1 MLTSTSMRWLVVVAG
16 AAMLLVA
23 AAACAGETVE
33 VPGETVVVEK
43 EVIKEVQVPGETVV
57 VEKEVIKTVE
67 VPGET
72 VTKEVVK
79 TVEVP
84 GETVVV
90 KEEVVKTVEVP
101 GETVVVEKVVVK
113 EVPGKK
119 YVTDPTTGKVV
130 SAPEYGGTFTWAKA
144 NLNPSAESKWGPRY
158 ALTGSVNEAIA
169 IADWGLDRKVFDHM
183 RRPTPLWV
191 MKGHLAESWEMPDDT
206 TIIFHI
212 RKGVHWHDK
221 APMNGRELVADD
233 IVYNWHRYLGLGK
246 WSEQGPVPNL
256 KDLPIES
263 VTATDKW
270 TVVFKLT
277 KPYLDVVNALFNRI
291 GPTMGPPE
299 VMEQEGGMKD
309 WKSVVGTGPYELTD
323 FVEGTSATWTKNP
336 NYWGYDEKFPEN
348 RLPYIDER
356 TTLLIK
362 DEATLI
368 SALRTG
374 KLDYSGWIDGR
385 PVTLDQMEG
394 VKKTNPEMQFLPYSY
409 RSDNT
414 SFAMNVTRPPF
425 DDIRVR
431 KAMQMALPLE
441 EINNIYFKGWAMW
454 KPQGIVGIG
463 ATDYSVPFDEWP
475 EEVKKGYMYDPEGAE
490 KLLDEAGYP
499 RGADGIR
506 FKVVHEQRIAGFLR
520 GIVAYSEMASGY
532 WDKIGVD
539 VEVTAPMDQSAQDER
554 RKNYTFDMINAVSGY
569 DYDPPKLMHW
579 WRSPGLH
586 GHPGLE
592 NPQLDSLIDA
602 VDAATTFEEQQ
613 RAVKEADAYIIK
625 NHYMVWFFRVP
636 QFNAFH
642 PWVIGYNGEFYL
654 GFGQKRQVLD
664 RLWIDSEKKA
674 AMGY

>member
-1 MLTSTSMRWLVVVAG
+1 
-16 AAMLLVA
+16 MLLAVV
-23 AAACAGETVE
+23 AACAGETVE
-33 VPGETVVVEK
+33 VPGETVVVKE

-57 VEKEVIKTVE
+57 VEKEVIKEVM

-79 TVEVP
+79 EVEVP

-90 KEEVVKTVEVP
+90 EKEVVKTVEVP
-101 GETVVVEKVVVK
+101 GQTVVVEKVVVK

-130 SAPEYGGTFTWAKA
+130 SAPEYGGTFTYVQA
-144 NLNPSAESKWGPRY
+144 NINPSAENKWGPG
-158 ALTGSVNEAIA
+158 ALANSVTEPLA
-169 IADWGLDRKVFDHM
+169 IADWGLDRREVFDHM
-183 RRPTPLWV
+183 KRPTPLWV

-221 APMNGRELVADD
+221 APMNGRELTAQD
-233 IVYNWHRYLGLGK
+233 IEYGMQRWFGVGK
-246 WSEQGPVPNL
+246 FSELEPFFYL
-256 KDLPIES
+256 KDLPTES
-263 VTATDKW
+263 VTATDDS

-277 KPYLDVVNALFNRI
+277 KPHFDPVNAIFNRI
-291 GPTMGPPE
+291 GPKYGPPE

-323 FVEGTSATWTKNP
+323 FVEGTSVTLTKVP
-336 NYWGYDEKFPEN
+336 GYWGFDEKFPEN

-356 TTLLIK
+356 RLLIIK
-362 DEATLI
+362 DESTKI

-374 KLDYSGWIDGR
+374 KLDYMGWIVGSAL
-385 PVTLDQMEG
+385 TIDQMEA
-394 VKKTNPEMQFLPYSY
+394 VKKTNPEMTFLPYSY
-409 RSDNT
+409 RSDFT
-414 SFAMNVTRPPF
+414 GFAMNVTRPPF
-425 DDIRVR
+425 DDVRVR

-441 EINNIYFKGWAMW
+441 EINNIFFKGWAMW
-454 KPQGIVGIG
+454 KPQGVVGIG
-463 ATDYSVPFDEWP
+463 ATDHFTPFDEWP

-506 FKVVHEQRIAGFLR
+506 FKVVHEQVIAGFQR

-539 VEVTAPMDQSAQDER
+539 VEVTAPMDQTGQTDR
-554 RKNYTFDMINAVSGY
+554 IKNYTFEMINAVSGY
-569 DYDPPKLMHW
+569 DFNPLNLISR
-579 WRSPGLH
+579 WRSGEGGHTAYPGF
-586 GHPGLE
+586 E

-602 VDAATTFEEQQ
+602 AEAATTLEEQQ
-613 RAVKEADAYIIK
+613 RAVKEADAYIVK
-625 NHYMVWFFRVP
+625 NHYMTWFFRVP
-636 QFNAFH
+636 RFNAFH
-642 PWVIGYNGEFYL
+642 PWVVGYNGEFYL
-654 GFGQKRQVLD
+654 GFSLKTEVFD

>member
-1 MLTSTSMRWLVVVAG
+1 
-16 AAMLLVA
+16 MLLAVV
-23 AAACAGETVE
+23 AACAGETVE
-33 VPGETVVVEK
+33 VPGETVVVKE

-57 VEKEVIKTVE
+57 VEKEVIKEVMVPGETVTKEVIKEVE

-72 VTKEVVK
+72 VVVEKEVVK

-84 GETVVV
+84 GQ
-90 KEEVVKTVEVP
+90 
-101 GETVVVEKVVVK
+101 TVVVEKVVVK

-130 SAPEYGGTFTWAKA
+130 SAPEYGGTFTYVRA
-144 NLNPSAESKWGPRY
+144 NINPSAENQWGPGG
-158 ALTGSVNEAIA
+158 LTASVNEPLA
-169 IADWGLDRKVFDHM
+169 IADWGLDRREVFDHM
-183 RRPTPLWV
+183 KRPTPLWV

-212 RKGVHWHDK
+212 RKGVYWHDK
-221 APMNGRELVADD
+221 APMNGRELTAQD
-233 IVYNWHRYLGLGK
+233 IEYGLQRWFGVGK
-246 WSEQGPVPNL
+246 FSELAVHPLL
-256 KDLPIES
+256 KDLPVES

-277 KPYLDVVNALFNRI
+277 KPHLDPVNAIFNRI
-291 GPTMGPPE
+291 GPKYGPPE

-323 FVEGTSATWTKNP
+323 FVEGTSVTWTKVP
-336 NYWGYDEKFPEN
+336 DYWGFDEKFPEN

-356 TTLLIK
+356 RVLIIK
-362 DEATLI
+362 DEATKI

-374 KLDYSGWIDGR
+374 KLDYMGWIVGSAL
-385 PVTLDQMEG
+385 TIDQMEA
-394 VKKTNPEMQFLPYSY
+394 VKKTNPEIQFLPYSY
-409 RSDNT
+409 RSDLT

-441 EINNIYFKGWAMW
+441 ELNSIYFKGWAMW

-463 ATDYSVPFDEWP
+463 ATDHFVPFDEWP

-506 FKVVHEQRIAGFLR
+506 FKVVHEQLMAGFLR

-532 WDKIGVD
+532 WAKIGVD
-539 VEVTAPMDQSAQDER
+539 VEVTAPMDETGQKDR

-569 DYDPPKLMHW
+569 DYDPPNLISR
-579 WRSPGLH
+579 WRSPAGQL
-586 GHPGLE
+586 GYPGLE

-602 VDAATTFEEQQ
+602 VEAATTLEEQQ

-636 QFNAFH
+636 RFNAFH
-642 PWVIGYNGEFYL
+642 PWVVGYNGEFYL
-654 GFGQKRQVLD
+654 GFSLKTEVFD